1 MGRAMT
7 ITGRLTGKLIGCDS
21 VVDFP
26 CPYHRP
32 LKRLLM
38 HSVWKILCLKTC
50 RLSFP
55 VDCTLLA
62 PLALFYEKIN
72 CICYD
77 KSRIQNGERHE
88 ENEEKDPQKSFECTE
103 EKEDSALDP
112 EHLPAAFY
120 TVAAILERSLSYFQE
135 N

>member
-1 MGRAMT
+1 MT
-7 ITGRLTGKLIGCDS
+7 FHNASRQPICCFIPTFQTERPTQLSLGKLIGCDS

-50 RLSFP
+50 CMSFP

-62 PLALFYEKIN
+62 PLALNKVSGIKLYTRKVCVHLHLN
-72 CICYD
+72 
-77 KSRIQNGERHE
+77 
-88 ENEEKDPQKSFECTE
+88 
-103 EKEDSALDP
+103 SALFRIHGCSLTASPPVKRPVMVIALP
-112 EHLPAAFY
+112 EY
-120 TVAAILERSLSYFQE
+120 
-135 N
+135 